1 VTDASSRAAAPAEIV
16 ALIGARC
23 SGKTSV
29 GRELASRLGWPF
41 LDLDEEIAREHARA
55 RRLAEPVA
63 VGAVFAELGEP
74 AFRELEERALA
85 AALDQRGPLVLATG
99 GGTIESARN
108 RAAIARR
115 TTCVWLRVTLEEM
128 QRRLRADPAQRP
140 SLTGRDPVEELVVV
154 VERREPLYAD
164 ICEIELDCRGL
175 RVPEIA
181 RRVAERLGRRS
192 SGGCGGP

>member
-1 VTDASSRAAAPAEIV
+1 VSAASSRGAGPAEIV

-41 LDLDEEIAREHARA
+41 LDLDEEVAREYARA
-55 RRLAEPVA
+55 QRLAEPLA
-63 VGAVFAELGEP
+63 VGAVFTALGEP
-74 AFRELEERALA
+74 VFRELEERALA
-85 AALDQRGPLVLATG
+85 SALDQRGPLVLATG

-115 TTCVWLRVTLEEM
+115 TTCVWLRVTVDEM
-128 QRRLRADPAQRP
+128 QRRLRADPTQRP
-140 SLTGRDPVEELVVV
+140 SLTGLDPVEELGAV
-154 VERREPLYAD
+154 VERREPLYAE

-192 SGGCGGP
+192 AGSCGGP